1 MIYQKI
7 ILFLIT
13 AFLVSCRESSDSS
26 SDVVFSEP
34 LITQT
39 LEKVRETY
47 VEKPDEKKMMEGA
60 LNGMLMALDPYCGF
74 LNQQSY
80 KIFIEST
87 KGEFSGLGMEIY
99 FGDGIIKVIAPMDD
113 MPAQK
118 AGIKAGDMITHVDD
132 ISLIGLTPEDILKRL
147 HGKPGT
153 TVSLK
158 ISRGIAEPFTIQ
170 VKRDTIVVNPIKYRT
185 EGTIGYIRIRY
196 FNDQTTDK
204 LKQTIEAIQKSLGK
218 TLRGIVLDLR
228 NNPGGTLEQALSV
241 SDLFLDA
248 GKVIV
253 HVKGRKASKN
263 QTFKA
268 KGKDVL
274 DALPVAIL
282 INKGSASAS
291 EIVAG
296 ALRDNRRAILVGEK
310 SFGKGSIQ
318 ALYDIGKFGGIKLTV
333 ARFYTPNGDEIQGHG
348 VQPDILLNKPRTELP
363 KEKGEEEKDDTQLHR
378 AIDLLHGLWIVRI
391 RP

>member
-7 ILFLIT
+7 ILFLIA
-13 AFLVSCRESSDSS
+13 AFLVGCRESSDSS

-39 LEKVRETY
+39 LGKVREIY

-74 LNQQSY
+74 LNHQSY

-158 ISRGIAEPFTIQ
+158 ISRSIAEPFTIQ

-204 LKQTIEAIQKSLGK
+204 LKQTIETIQKSLGK

-263 QTFKA
+263 KTFKA

-363 KEKGEEEKDDTQLHR
+363 KEKGEEEKDDIQLHR

>member
-1 MIYQKI
+1 MWKS
-7 ILFLIT
+7 LT
-13 AFLVSCRESSDSS
+13 R
-26 SDVVFSEP
+26 
-34 LITQT
+34 
-39 LEKVRETY
+39 
-47 VEKPDEKKMMEGA
+47 KKMMEGA

-74 LNQQSY
+74 LSQQSY
-80 KIFIEST
+80 KIFLEST

-99 FGDGIIKVIAPMDD
+99 FGDGIIKVIAPMDE

-118 AGIKAGDMITHVDD
+118 AGIKAGDMITHVDEV
-132 ISLIGLTPEDILKRL
+132 SLIGLTPEDILKRL

-153 TVSLK
+153 SVAFKSHSWYDRSFHRSSQTGYD
-158 ISRGIAEPFTIQ
+158 I
-170 VKRDTIVVNPIKYRT
+170 VNPIKYRT

-196 FNDQTTDK
+196 FNDQTTEK

-218 TLRGIVLDLR
+218 NLRGIVLDLR

-241 SDLFLDA
+241 SDLFLEA
-248 GKVIV
+248 GQVIV

-263 QTFKA
+263 QIFKS
-268 KGKDVL
+268 KGKDAL
-274 DALPVAIL
+274 DKLPIAIL

-318 ALYDIGKFGGIKLTV
+318 AIYDIGKFGGIKLTV
-333 ARFYTPNGDEIQGHG
+333 ARFYTPVVVKFKVMASNQIFF
-348 VQPDILLNKPRTELP
+348 
-363 KEKGEEEKDDTQLHR
+363 
-378 AIDLLHGLWIVRI
+378 
-391 RP
+391 